1 MIDKRKFYIN
11 GDWVDPVNKNDC
23 NVIDPSTE
31 EPYVTISLGS
41 ADDTNKAVEAAKNSF
56 LTWKN
61 TSKDERIELLEKL
74 LKIYRNRSEA
84 VSYTHL
90 RAHET

>member
-23 NVIDPSTE
+23 SVIDPSTE

-41 ADDTNKAVEAAKNSF
+41 KDDTNKAVEAAKKSF

-61 TSKDERIELLEKL
+61 TTKEERIELLEKL
-74 LKIYRNRSEA
+74 
-84 VSYTHL
+84 
-90 RAHET
+90 

>member
-41 ADDTNKAVEAAKNSF
+41 AD
-56 LTWKN
+56 
-61 TSKDERIELLEKL
+61 
-74 LKIYRNRSEA
+74 A

-90 RAHET
+90 TLPTIYSV